1 MGPRVVSLDKR
12 VRRVLIGYCIAI
24 TVACI
29 YVPWKVHIS
38 DSSLSI
44 GDVSIGYALIWTP
57 PRDPYKSV
65 EIPIATVDVARAAL
79 QIVALTA
86 LCVAVLLLSCRS
98 SPVGKDS
105 QGGSSMSS
113 RKQTASVQRNTL
125 QGHKAVVRFLQKLLS
140 LRTDNAPRTMDY
152 KETYARMSD
161 EELAHLAE
169 SRNNLTD
176 SARAALDTELTIRV
190 LTGVVQGT
198 RSL

>member
-1 MGPRVVSLDKR
+1 MVSLDKR

-38 DSSLSI
+38 DSSLRL

-57 PRDPYKSV
+57 PRGPYNSV

-98 SPVGKDS
+98 SPAGKGS
-105 QGGSSMSS
+105 PGGLFMSV

-125 QGHKAVVRFLQKLLS
+125 LGHKAVVRFLQELLS
-140 LRTDNAPRTMDY
+140 LRKDNAPTTLDY

-169 SRNNLTD
+169 SRNDLTD
-176 SARAALDTELTIRV
+176 SARAALDTELTTRGLTRV
-190 LTGVVQGT
+190 SQGT